1 MTIHLLR
8 DLDRIKKEILLM
20 GGQVEEAFRKAHR
33 ALIDRDEDL
42 AAEVIEGDHEID
54 RQELLISEECLK
66 ILALHQPVA
75 ADLRFV
81 ISVMMV
87 NNDLERV
94 GDLAVNLSERALD
107 LSRAQPVTIPET
119 LTSMAGTVSEML
131 KQSLDSMVNQ
141 DVEEARR
148 VCDMDDEV
156 DDLHEGMFQHV
167 RSSLEQEGA
176 DPMALLGLLSASR
189 SLERIADHA
198 TNVAEDVVFM
208 VEGEVIKH
216 PGMQVKKKV

>member
-1 MTIHLLR
+1 MSIHLLR

-94 GDLAVNLSERALD
+94 GDLAVNLSERAIE
-107 LSRAQPVTIPET
+107 LSRAEPSPIPAS
-119 LTSMAGTVSEML
+119 LTAMAEEVGEML
-131 KQSLDSMVNQ
+131 KQSLDALVNQ
-141 DVEEARR
+141 DTEKARR
-148 VCDMDDEV
+148 VCAMDDEV
-156 DDLHEGMFQHV
+156 DDLHEGMFDYV
-167 RSSLEQEGA
+167 RGSLEEEGA
-176 DPMALLGLLSASR
+176 DPTALLGMLSVSR

-198 TNVAEDVVFM
+198 TNVGEDVVFM

-216 PGMQVKKKV
+216 PGMKVEKKV